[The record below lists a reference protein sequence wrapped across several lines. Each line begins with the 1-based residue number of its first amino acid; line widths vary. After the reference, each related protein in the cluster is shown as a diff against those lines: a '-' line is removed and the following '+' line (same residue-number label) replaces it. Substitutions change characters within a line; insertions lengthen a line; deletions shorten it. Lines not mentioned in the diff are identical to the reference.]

1 MGLGT
6 WDLGLRTWTWDVGRG
21 TEHGIFSKTKPNY
34 SGTKSRN
41 ISRVGSNRYKPKNRW
56 RVSPR
61 VSKRQWI
68 DAFKIIQDYIWSFFW
83 KNFFSAY
90 MVVLRLFSEY
100 RVTQTTD
107 CLWSEQRAERETREK
122 TYKRRRDQT
131 DWERERELHCSLR
144 PIPLYS
150 WIDDKFCNFW
160 YGIPVNPKSCKTER
174 HINLLST
181 TCDASSFYPL
191 HRTIVL
197 CPLPSR

>member
-1 MGLGT
+1 MQKTYKTHRGVIESEKPCKSVTYFSFFIFHFPFLVFLNFKFFRLGT

-21 TEHGIFSKTKPNY
+21 TEHGIFSKTKPN

-122 TYKRRRDQT
+122 TYKRRRHQT
-131 DWERERELHCSLR
+131 DRQRERERESYTA
-144 PIPLYS
+144 P
-150 WIDDKFCNFW
+150 
-160 YGIPVNPKSCKTER
+160 
-174 HINLLST
+174 
-181 TCDASSFYPL
+181 CDQYHYTPG
-191 HRTIVL
+191 
-197 CPLPSR
+197 